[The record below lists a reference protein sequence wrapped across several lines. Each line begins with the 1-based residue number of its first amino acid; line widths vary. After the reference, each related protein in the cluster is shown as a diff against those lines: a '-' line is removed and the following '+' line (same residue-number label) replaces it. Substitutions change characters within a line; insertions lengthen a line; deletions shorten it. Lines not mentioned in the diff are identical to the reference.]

1 MATSPADPNG
11 AAAPAIDAQS
21 ENKDNKPRQPKTSAK
36 NSETSKTELG
46 AGSPPVDT
54 GDPTDP
60 FDPAGLR
67 IDATSDAN
75 LGVERPLLV
84 VPVQKPSKQMF
95 FRTHPSP
102 EMRLDAR
109 VIELETEREFYLV
122 TPAIAQMLPGE
133 TKAVRLIACMPRFG
147 GIFLWPLKLPNP
159 DGRESTWAV
168 SARKA
173 AELAEGKWVRMQANQ
188 ALGAYDVS
196 TSAHIP
202 APVWPEVSMR
212 ELLQIAFGDGR
223 LIDREDHPVI
233 RQLLG
238 LR

>member
-1 MATSPADPNG
+1 MDTNAKTT
-11 AAAPAIDAQS
+11 AAPTTDTRPEI
-21 ENKDNKPRQPKTSAK
+21 KDTKQPKPKTSVK
-36 NSETSKTELG
+36 NSETSKTDLG

-54 GDPTDP
+54 GDP
-60 FDPAGLR
+60 FDPAALR
-67 IDATSDAN
+67 IDATSDDS
-75 LGVERPLLV
+75 LGVERPILV
-84 VPVQKPSKQMF
+84 VPVQKPHKQMF

-102 EMRLDAR
+102 EMRLDVR
-109 VIELETEREFYLV
+109 VIELENEREIYLV
-122 TPAIAQMLPGE
+122 TPAIAQILPGE

-147 GIFLWPLKLPNP
+147 GIFLWPMRLPSP

-173 AELAEGKWVRMQANQ
+173 AGLAETKWVRMQANQ

-196 TSAHIP
+196 TSTHIP
-202 APVWPEVSMR
+202 DPVWPDVSMQD
-212 ELLQIAFGDGR
+212 LLRIAFGDGR

>member
-1 MATSPADPNG
+1 MDTNAKTT
-11 AAAPAIDAQS
+11 AAPSTDVQPEI
-21 ENKDNKPRQPKTSAK
+21 KDTKQPKPKTSAK
-36 NSETSKTELG
+36 NSEASKTVLG
-46 AGSPPVDT
+46 AGSPSVDT
-54 GDPTDP
+54 SSLTDP
-60 FDPAGLR
+60 FDPAALR
-67 IDATSDAN
+67 IDATSDAS

-84 VPVQKPSKQMF
+84 VPVHKPHKQMF

-102 EMRLDAR
+102 DMRLDVR
-109 VIELETEREFYLV
+109 VIELETEREYYLV

-133 TKAVRLIACMPRFG
+133 TKAVRLITCMPRFG
-147 GIFLWPLKLPNP
+147 GPFLWPMKLPNP

-173 AELAEGKWVRMQANQ
+173 AGLAETKWVRMQANQ
-188 ALGAYDVS
+188 ALAAYDVS
-196 TSAHIP
+196 TSTHIP
-202 APVWPEVSMR
+202 DPVWPDVSMQD
-212 ELLQIAFGDGR
+212 LLRIAFGDGR